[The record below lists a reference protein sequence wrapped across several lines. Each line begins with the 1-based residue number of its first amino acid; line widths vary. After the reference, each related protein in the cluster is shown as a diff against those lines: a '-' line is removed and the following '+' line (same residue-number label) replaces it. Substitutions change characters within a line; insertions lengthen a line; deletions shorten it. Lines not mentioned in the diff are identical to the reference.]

1 MKKSVL
7 IMKKHGFIYRDK
19 EYLFEQFEEI
29 EKLMSRNREFI
40 ILEEE
45 LYSRHFTENI
55 RKSHIYEYI
64 EFKLNK
70 EFHKNDDILYHY
82 EYDKK
87 NELISI
93 YSVKGGNRLEVLSK
107 GSKNIKVI
115 PIQFIIKDVIID
127 SLGKDALNSNC
138 IVYFHGFYYYV
149 ELVNG
154 KFNRAFVENELDNL
168 INRINDFESLS
179 ENKESTFY
187 IDKNIKNKEIITLD
201 NVNKEIKIMNVNCE
215 VILYEKIYKKRELHS
230 EKIL

>member
-7 IMKKHGFIYRDK
+7 IMKKQGFIYRDK
-19 EYLFEQFEEI
+19 EYVFEQFEEI
-29 EKLMSRNREFI
+29 EKLISTNREFI
-40 ILEEE
+40 IIEEE
-45 LYSRHFTENI
+45 LYSRHFNENI
-55 RKSHIYEYI
+55 KKSHIYEYI

-87 NELISI
+87 NSLISI
-93 YSVKGGNRLEVLSK
+93 YSVNGGKRLDVLSK

-127 SLGKDALNSNC
+127 SLGKEALNSNC
-138 IVYFHGFYYYV
+138 IVYFQGFYYYV

-154 KFNRAFVENELDNL
+154 KFNRAFVENEIDIL
-168 INRINDFESLS
+168 INRINNFEILA
-179 ENKESTFY
+179 ENKESIFY

-201 NVNKEIKIMNVNCE
+201 NGNKEIKIMNVNCE
-215 VILYEKIYKKRELHS
+215 DVLYEKIYKKPELHS
-230 EKIL
+230 QKIL